1 MIGTRWQIGH
11 VLAALALAALCAL
24 PGFSAAAQGL
34 FAPVAKVQDQ
44 TITAFELDQRQRFL
58 SAIGGSPAPRELAL
72 DRLIEEKVQ
81 RAEARRLGV
90 EIATDDILVGMD
102 EFAGR
107 ANLDRAG
114 LIAQLAQLGIAEETF
129 RDFVEAG
136 LMWRQIVRGR
146 VGGNQHINLNDV
158 NEALA
163 FGNAQQQAASRVRV
177 LISEIFLPARS
188 PEERATADEIIAQ
201 IQDLRGFDAFSNA
214 ARQVSVAPS
223 RDQGGRIDWLAF
235 GNLPGP
241 LREQILLMS
250 PGQISDPVEVPNA
263 VGLFQLRALSDTGA
277 PAPVGGIAE
286 FAVLGVPGSTPQEAR
301 EDAAAI
307 LERIDTCKD
316 FYGEAQRDPDLTLEL
331 RESPVDLLAA
341 DIALALAPLDIGER
355 TVLAGAESRAR
366 ILMLCSRRLAGSE
379 TPDPDQ
385 VATALSNQRV
395 QARADAL
402 LADLIARANIE
413 ILR

>member
-1 MIGTRWQIGH
+1 MIETRWQIGH
-11 VLAALALAALCAL
+11 VLAAFALAALCAL
-24 PGFSAAAQGL
+24 PGYPATAQGL

-44 TITAFELDQRQRFL
+44 TITEFELDQRQRFL
-58 SAIGGSPAPRELAL
+58 SAIGGNPATRELAL

-90 EIATDDILVGMD
+90 EITPEDILEGME

-107 ANLDRAG
+107 ANLDRVAFV
-114 LIAQLAQLGIAEETF
+114 AQLAQFGIAEESF

-136 LMWRQIVRGR
+136 LMWREIVRGR
-146 VGGNQHINLNDV
+146 VGGNQHVNLNDV

-177 LISEIFLPARS
+177 LISEIFLPVRN
-188 PEERATADEIIAQ
+188 PEERARADEIILQ
-201 IQDLRGFDAFSNA
+201 IKALRGFDAFSNA
-214 ARQVSVAPS
+214 ARQVSVAPTRS
-223 RDQGGRIDWLAF
+223 QGGRVDWLAF
-235 GNLPGP
+235 GNLPAP
-241 LREQILLMS
+241 LREQILVMS

-301 EDAAAI
+301 EDAEEIAG
-307 LERIDTCKD
+307 RIDACKD
-316 FYGEAQRDPDLTLEL
+316 FYGEAQRDADLTLEL
-331 RESPVDLLAA
+331 RESAVDLLAT
-341 DIALALAPLDIGER
+341 DIALALAQLDIGER
-355 TVLAGAESRAR
+355 TVLAGAEDRAR
-366 ILMLCSRRLAGSE
+366 VLMLCSRRPAGSE

-413 ILR
+413 IIR